1 MEGLEGCFKEKIE
14 ISEIVKLC
22 QKGNNFYWGIRWIGR
37 LSEDKKRFITHRFPG
52 HFFIK
57 HQGWGFNKELIDL
70 LIKLKVEKIILIYKR
85 KDGGETLYQT
95 SPNKVRERGTLIKE
109 KDFEEQYI
117 LNINEFEKK

>member
-1 MEGLEGCFKEKIE
+1 MQELRK
-14 ISEIVKLC
+14 
-22 QKGNNFYWGIRWIGR
+22 KGNEFFWRERNIGR

-95 SPNKVRERGTLIKE
+95 TPNKVRERGTLIKE

>member
-1 MEGLEGCFKEKIE
+1 MTE
-14 ISEIVKLC
+14 IK
-22 QKGNNFYWGIRWIGR
+22 QKRNEFFWRERNIGR

-95 SPNKVRERGTLIKE
+95 TPNKVRERGTLIKE

>member
-1 MEGLEGCFKEKIE
+1 
-14 ISEIVKLC
+14 
-22 QKGNNFYWGIRWIGR
+22 
-37 LSEDKKRFITHRFPG
+37 
-52 HFFIK
+52 
-57 HQGWGFNKELIDL
+57 
-70 LIKLKVEKIILIYKR
+70 LKVEKIILIYKR